1 MAGVAVFN
9 LKHVAINETLTM
21 PLIIISYETEV
32 KPTWA
37 STQVYGRMDPIF
49 SYQNTVR
56 TFKAVLRTPRKLEK
70 FTKSQYEVFLKG
82 GKKSTA
88 FSPSGEKHEWIAG
101 PMNYLRDIADLYKM
115 MYPVYRNPSG
125 RYSAGLSKSTGDMI
139 ASPLMALDLSGIAYD
154 GLKGAGATNLGNG
167 MLFVPQNFTV
177 TSLVDTGKPSITV
190 TSAADLRFFANAEGY
205 TITLGGTILHKSGA
219 VGFLFDR
226 QGNIAFGQGKNF
238 PYNTNDKSAFFEP
251 DRIMAN
257 LEADQLKASELADE
271 ARQRENEAA
280 ERCSAAAAAL
290 AAAIEDIPVE
300 GLKVSSD
307 VDDEEPLFDPEPGD
321 TPQSEYDARVT
332 AAKEAMDDACG
343 TIE

>member
-21 PLIIISYETEV
+21 PLIIMSYETEV

-56 TFKAVLRTPRKLEK
+56 TFKAVLRTPRKYEK
-70 FTKSQYEVFLKG
+70 FTKSQYDVFLKG
-82 GKKSTA
+82 GKSTTA
-88 FSPSGEKHEWIAG
+88 FITSGTKHEYIGG
-101 PMNYLRDIADLYKM
+101 PKNYMRDIADLYKM

-205 TITLGGTILHKSGA
+205 TITLGGTVLHKSGA

-226 QGNIAFGQGKNF
+226 HGDIAFGQGKNF

-251 DRIMAN
+251 DRI
-257 LEADQLKASELADE
+257 LGELAWEWSEE
-271 ARQRENEAA
+271 AAAEAA
-280 ERCSAAAAAL
+280 EAADLDERLHMPHLPSPGERCAE
-290 AAAIEDIPVE
+290 AIELHKDAE
-300 GLKVSSD
+300 ASGMG
-307 VDDEEPLFDPEPGD
+307 VDQAELDM
-321 TPQSEYDARVT
+321 Q
-332 AAKEAMDDACG
+332 DACG